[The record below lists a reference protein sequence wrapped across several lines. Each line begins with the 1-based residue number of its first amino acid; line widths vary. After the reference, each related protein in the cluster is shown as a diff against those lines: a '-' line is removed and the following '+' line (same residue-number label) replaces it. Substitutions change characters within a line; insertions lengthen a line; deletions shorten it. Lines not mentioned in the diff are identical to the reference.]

1 MNDKKLI
8 EDIKFYITYPSM
20 IKPLELRDL
29 LIRIRTALTKK
40 VKNITQR

>member
-8 EDIKFYITYPSM
+8 EDIKYYITYPSM

-29 LIRIRTALTKK
+29 LIRIHTALTKK
-40 VKNITQR
+40 VKK